1 MTLSNA
7 VLGLVLAGTAFAAA
21 AQSAS
26 PAGAWKTIDD
36 ATKKEKSVV
45 RIVDTGG
52 VYSGRIEKL
61 LESTM
66 APDAVCKECT
76 DDRKD
81 KPVVGLVIV
90 RNMKQ
95 SADDKTLYEG
105 GDMGEAVGVAGVE
118 GSFERLEIVEPDQ
131 AHQCRVSRRRMT
143 RQPLRL
149 RQRLPSPK
157 QGTALDCPECSCR
170 RHWRQI

>member
-7 VLGLVLAGTAFAAA
+7 VLGLVLAGTALAAA

-45 RIVDTGG
+45 RIVDNGG

-61 LESTM
+61 VESTM

-81 KPVVGLVIV
+81 KPVVGLLIV

-95 SADDKTLYEG
+95 SADDKSVFEG
-105 GDMGEAVGVAGVE
+105 GDILDPANGKVYKAKMKLIDNGAKLEVRGFVGISLLGRTQTWIRAE
-118 GSFERLEIVEPDQ
+118 
-131 AHQCRVSRRRMT
+131 
-143 RQPLRL
+143 
-149 RQRLPSPK
+149 
-157 QGTALDCPECSCR
+157 
-170 RHWRQI
+170 

>member
-1 MTLSNA
+1 MTFSNT
-7 VLGLVLAGTAFAAA
+7 VLGLVLACAAFAAG

-36 ATKKEKSVV
+36 DTKKEKSVV
-45 RIVDTGG
+45 RIADTGG

-81 KPVVGLVIV
+81 KPVVGLLIV

-95 SADDKTLYEG
+95 SADDKSVFEG
-105 GDMGEAVGVAGVE
+105 GDILDPANGKVYKAKMKLIDN
-118 GSFERLEIVEPDQ
+118 GSKLEVRGFIGISLLGRTQTWVRAE
-131 AHQCRVSRRRMT
+131 
-143 RQPLRL
+143 
-149 RQRLPSPK
+149 
-157 QGTALDCPECSCR
+157 
-170 RHWRQI
+170 

>member
-45 RIVDTGG
+45 RIVDNGG

-66 APDAVCKECT
+66 APDAVCKECS

-95 SADDKTLYEG
+95 SADDKSVFEG
-105 GDMGEAVGVAGVE
+105 GDILDPANGKVYKAKMKLIDNGTKLEVRGFVGISLLGRTQTWIRAE
-118 GSFERLEIVEPDQ
+118 
-131 AHQCRVSRRRMT
+131 
-143 RQPLRL
+143 
-149 RQRLPSPK
+149 
-157 QGTALDCPECSCR
+157 
-170 RHWRQI
+170 

>member
-21 AQSAS
+21 AQSTS

-45 RIVDTGG
+45 RIVDNGG

-81 KPVVGLVIV
+81 KPVVGLLIV

-95 SADDKTLYEG
+95 SADDKSVFEG
-105 GDMGEAVGVAGVE
+105 GDILDPANGKVYKAKMKLIDNGSKLEVRGFVGISLLGRTQTWIRAE
-118 GSFERLEIVEPDQ
+118 
-131 AHQCRVSRRRMT
+131 
-143 RQPLRL
+143 
-149 RQRLPSPK
+149 
-157 QGTALDCPECSCR
+157 
-170 RHWRQI
+170 

>member
-81 KPVVGLVIV
+81 KPVVGLLIV

-95 SADDKTLYEG
+95 SADDKSVFEG
-105 GDMGEAVGVAGVE
+105 GDILDPANGKVYKAKMKLIDNGAKLEVRGFVGISLLGRTQTWVRAE
-118 GSFERLEIVEPDQ
+118 
-131 AHQCRVSRRRMT
+131 
-143 RQPLRL
+143 
-149 RQRLPSPK
+149 
-157 QGTALDCPECSCR
+157 
-170 RHWRQI
+170 

>member
-1 MTLSNA
+1 MTLSHA

-81 KPVVGLVIV
+81 KPVVGLLIV

-95 SADDKTLYEG
+95 SADDKSVFEG
-105 GDMGEAVGVAGVE
+105 GDILDPANGKVYKAKMKLIDNGSKLEVRGFVGISLLGRTQTWIRAE
-118 GSFERLEIVEPDQ
+118 
-131 AHQCRVSRRRMT
+131 
-143 RQPLRL
+143 
-149 RQRLPSPK
+149 
-157 QGTALDCPECSCR
+157 
-170 RHWRQI
+170 

>member
-1 MTLSNA
+1 MTFSNA
-7 VLGLVLAGTAFAAA
+7 VLGLVLAGAAFAAA
-21 AQSAS
+21 AQSTS

-45 RIVDTGG
+45 RIVDNGG

-81 KPVVGLVIV
+81 KPVVGLLIV

-95 SADDKTLYEG
+95 SADDKSVFEG
-105 GDMGEAVGVAGVE
+105 GDILDPANGKVYKAKMKLIDNGSKLEVRGFVGISLLGRTQTWIRAE
-118 GSFERLEIVEPDQ
+118 
-131 AHQCRVSRRRMT
+131 
-143 RQPLRL
+143 
-149 RQRLPSPK
+149 
-157 QGTALDCPECSCR
+157 
-170 RHWRQI
+170 

>member
-1 MTLSNA
+1 MNFSNT
-7 VLGLVLAGTAFAAA
+7 VIGLVLACAAFAAG
-21 AQSAS
+21 AQSTS

-36 ATKKEKSVV
+36 DTKKEKSVV

-52 VYSGRIEKL
+52 VYSGKIEKL

-81 KPVVGLVIV
+81 KPVVGLLIV

-95 SADDKTLYEG
+95 SADDKSVFEG
-105 GDMGEAVGVAGVE
+105 GDILDPANGKVYKAKMKLIDNGSKLEVRGFVGISLLGRTQTWVRAE
-118 GSFERLEIVEPDQ
+118 
-131 AHQCRVSRRRMT
+131 
-143 RQPLRL
+143 
-149 RQRLPSPK
+149 
-157 QGTALDCPECSCR
+157 
-170 RHWRQI
+170 

>member
-1 MTLSNA
+1 MTLAHA

-21 AQSAS
+21 AQTAS

-66 APDAVCKECT
+66 SPDAVCKECT
-76 DDRKD
+76 DERKD
-81 KPVVGLVIV
+81 KPVVGLLIV

-95 SADDKTLYEG
+95 SADDKSVFEG
-105 GDMGEAVGVAGVE
+105 GDILDPANGKVYKAKMKLIDNGSKLEVRGFVGISLLGRTQTWIRAE
-118 GSFERLEIVEPDQ
+118 
-131 AHQCRVSRRRMT
+131 
-143 RQPLRL
+143 
-149 RQRLPSPK
+149 
-157 QGTALDCPECSCR
+157 
-170 RHWRQI
+170 

>member
-1 MTLSNA
+1 MTFSHA
-7 VLGLVLAGTAFAAA
+7 VLGLVLACTAIASA

-45 RIVDTGG
+45 RIVDSGG

-81 KPVVGLVIV
+81 KPVVGLLIV

-95 SADDKTLYEG
+95 SADDKSVFEG
-105 GDMGEAVGVAGVE
+105 GDILDPANGKVYKAKMKLVDNGAKLEVRGFVGISLLGRTQTWIRSE
-118 GSFERLEIVEPDQ
+118 
-131 AHQCRVSRRRMT
+131 
-143 RQPLRL
+143 
-149 RQRLPSPK
+149 
-157 QGTALDCPECSCR
+157 
-170 RHWRQI
+170 

>member
-1 MTLSNA
+1 MTFSNA

-45 RIVDTGG
+45 RIVDNGG
-52 VYSGRIEKL
+52 VYNGRIEKL

-81 KPVVGLVIV
+81 KPVVGLLIV

-95 SADDKTLYEG
+95 SADDKSVFEG
-105 GDMGEAVGVAGVE
+105 GDILDPANGKVYKAKMKLIDNGGKLDVRGY
-118 GSFERLEIVEPDQ
+118 I
-131 AHQCRVSRRRMT
+131 
-143 RQPLRL
+143 
-149 RQRLPSPK
+149 
-157 QGTALDCPECSCR
+157 GTPMLGRTQTWIRAE
-170 RHWRQI
+170 

>member
-1 MTLSNA
+1 MTFSNA

-45 RIVDTGG
+45 RIVDNGG
-52 VYSGRIEKL
+52 VYNGRIEKL

-81 KPVVGLVIV
+81 KPVVGLLIV

-95 SADDKTLYEG
+95 SADDKSVFEG
-105 GDMGEAVGVAGVE
+105 GDILDPANGKVYKAKMKLIDNGAKLEVRGFVGISLLGRTQTWIRAE
-118 GSFERLEIVEPDQ
+118 
-131 AHQCRVSRRRMT
+131 
-143 RQPLRL
+143 
-149 RQRLPSPK
+149 
-157 QGTALDCPECSCR
+157 
-170 RHWRQI
+170 

>member
-1 MTLSNA
+1 MTFSNA

-45 RIVDTGG
+45 RIVDNGG
-52 VYSGRIEKL
+52 VYNGRIEKL

-81 KPVVGLVIV
+81 KPVVGLLIV

-95 SADDKTLYEG
+95 SADDKSVFEG
-105 GDMGEAVGVAGVE
+105 GDILDPANGKVYKAKMKLIDNGA
-118 GSFERLEIVEPDQ
+118 RLEVRGFVGISLLGRTQTWIRAE
-131 AHQCRVSRRRMT
+131 
-143 RQPLRL
+143 
-149 RQRLPSPK
+149 
-157 QGTALDCPECSCR
+157 
-170 RHWRQI
+170 

>member
-21 AQSAS
+21 AQSTS

-45 RIVDTGG
+45 RIVDSGG

-81 KPVVGLVIV
+81 KPVVGLLIV

-95 SADDKTLYEG
+95 SADDKSVYEG
-105 GDMGEAVGVAGVE
+105 GDILDPANGKVYKAKMKLIDNGSKLEVRGFVGISLLGRTQTWVRAE
-118 GSFERLEIVEPDQ
+118 
-131 AHQCRVSRRRMT
+131 
-143 RQPLRL
+143 
-149 RQRLPSPK
+149 
-157 QGTALDCPECSCR
+157 
-170 RHWRQI
+170 

>member
-21 AQSAS
+21 AQSTS

-45 RIVDTGG
+45 RIVDNGG
-52 VYSGRIEKL
+52 VYNGRIEKL

-81 KPVVGLVIV
+81 KPIVGMTLIKGV
-90 RNMKQ
+90 KQ
-95 SADDKTLYEG
+95 NETDKLLWDG
-105 GDMGEAVGVAGVE
+105 GEILDPNNGKTYRT
-118 GSFERLEIVEPDQ
+118 RLKPVDGGKKLEMRGYIGPFYRTQ
-131 AHQCRVSRRRMT
+131 T
-143 RQPLRL
+143 WLRA
-149 RQRLPSPK
+149 Q
-157 QGTALDCPECSCR
+157 
-170 RHWRQI
+170 

>member
-7 VLGLVLAGTAFAAA
+7 VLGLVLAATAFAAA
-21 AQSAS
+21 AQSTS

-36 ATKKEKSVV
+36 ASKKEKSVV
-45 RIVDTGG
+45 RIVDNGG
-52 VYSGRIEKL
+52 VYNGRIEKL
-61 LESTM
+61 LETTM

-95 SADDKTLYEG
+95 SADDKSVFEG
-105 GDMGEAVGVAGVE
+105 GDILDPANGKVYKAKMKLIDNGSKLEVRGFVGISLLGRTQTWIRAE
-118 GSFERLEIVEPDQ
+118 
-131 AHQCRVSRRRMT
+131 
-143 RQPLRL
+143 
-149 RQRLPSPK
+149 
-157 QGTALDCPECSCR
+157 
-170 RHWRQI
+170 

>member
-21 AQSAS
+21 AQSTS

-45 RIVDTGG
+45 RIVDNGG

-81 KPVVGLVIV
+81 KPVVGLLIV

-95 SADDKTLYEG
+95 SADDKSVFEG
-105 GDMGEAVGVAGVE
+105 GDILDPANGKVYKAKMKLIDNGSKLEVRGFVGISLLGRAQTWVRAE
-118 GSFERLEIVEPDQ
+118 
-131 AHQCRVSRRRMT
+131 
-143 RQPLRL
+143 
-149 RQRLPSPK
+149 
-157 QGTALDCPECSCR
+157 
-170 RHWRQI
+170 

>member
-21 AQSAS
+21 AQSTS

-45 RIVDTGG
+45 RIVDNGG

-81 KPVVGLVIV
+81 KPVVGLLIV

-95 SADDKTLYEG
+95 SADDKSVFEG
-105 GDMGEAVGVAGVE
+105 GDILDPANGKVYKAKMKLIDNGTKLEVRGFVGISLLGRTQTWIRAE
-118 GSFERLEIVEPDQ
+118 
-131 AHQCRVSRRRMT
+131 
-143 RQPLRL
+143 
-149 RQRLPSPK
+149 
-157 QGTALDCPECSCR
+157 
-170 RHWRQI
+170 

>member
-7 VLGLVLAGTAFAAA
+7 VLGLVLAGASLAAA

-45 RIVDTGG
+45 RIVDNGG

-81 KPVVGLVIV
+81 KPVVGLLIV

-95 SADDKTLYEG
+95 SADDKSVYEG
-105 GDMGEAVGVAGVE
+105 GDILDPANGKVYKAKMKLIDNGTKLEVRGFVGISLLGRTQTWIRAE
-118 GSFERLEIVEPDQ
+118 
-131 AHQCRVSRRRMT
+131 
-143 RQPLRL
+143 
-149 RQRLPSPK
+149 
-157 QGTALDCPECSCR
+157 
-170 RHWRQI
+170 

>member
-1 MTLSNA
+1 MTLDIKKLA
-7 VLGLVLAGTAFAAA
+7 IAGVLAGAALSA
-21 AQSAS
+21 LAQANS

-45 RIVDTGG
+45 RIVDNGG

-61 LESTM
+61 LETTM

-81 KPVVGLVIV
+81 KPVVGLLIV

-95 SADDKTLYEG
+95 SADDKSVYEG
-105 GDMGEAVGVAGVE
+105 GDILDPANGKVYKAKMKLIDN
-118 GSFERLEIVEPDQ
+118 GSRLEVRGFVGISLLGRTQTWIRAE
-131 AHQCRVSRRRMT
+131 
-143 RQPLRL
+143 
-149 RQRLPSPK
+149 
-157 QGTALDCPECSCR
+157 
-170 RHWRQI
+170 

>member
-1 MTLSNA
+1 MTFSNA
-7 VLGLVLAGTAFAAA
+7 VLGAVLAATASAAA
-21 AQSAS
+21 AQSTS

-45 RIVDTGG
+45 RIVDNGG

-81 KPVVGLVIV
+81 KPVVGLLIV

-95 SADDKTLYEG
+95 SADDKSVFEG
-105 GDMGEAVGVAGVE
+105 GDILDPANGKVYKAKMKLIDNGSKLEVRGFVGISLLGRTQTWIRAE
-118 GSFERLEIVEPDQ
+118 
-131 AHQCRVSRRRMT
+131 
-143 RQPLRL
+143 
-149 RQRLPSPK
+149 
-157 QGTALDCPECSCR
+157 
-170 RHWRQI
+170 

>member
-105 GDMGEAVGVAGVE
+105 GDILDPANGKVYKAKMKLIDNGAKLEVRGFVGISLLGRTQTWVRAE
-118 GSFERLEIVEPDQ
+118 
-131 AHQCRVSRRRMT
+131 
-143 RQPLRL
+143 
-149 RQRLPSPK
+149 
-157 QGTALDCPECSCR
+157 
-170 RHWRQI
+170 

>member
-1 MTLSNA
+1 MTLSTT
-7 VLGLVLAGTAFAAA
+7 VLGVVLACTAIAVA

-45 RIVDTGG
+45 RIVDNSG

-81 KPVVGLVIV
+81 KPVVGLLIV

-95 SADDKTLYEG
+95 SAEDKSVYED
-105 GDMGEAVGVAGVE
+105 GDILDPANGKVYKAKMKLIDNGAKLEVRGFVGISLLGRTQTWIRAE
-118 GSFERLEIVEPDQ
+118 
-131 AHQCRVSRRRMT
+131 
-143 RQPLRL
+143 
-149 RQRLPSPK
+149 
-157 QGTALDCPECSCR
+157 
-170 RHWRQI
+170 

>member
-7 VLGLVLAGTAFAAA
+7 VLGLVLAGAAFAAA

-45 RIVDTGG
+45 RIVDNGG

-81 KPVVGLVIV
+81 KPVVGLLIV

-95 SADDKTLYEG
+95 SADDKSVFEG
-105 GDMGEAVGVAGVE
+105 GDILDPANGKVYKAKMKLIDNGSKLEVRGFVGISLLGRTQTWIRAE
-118 GSFERLEIVEPDQ
+118 
-131 AHQCRVSRRRMT
+131 
-143 RQPLRL
+143 
-149 RQRLPSPK
+149 
-157 QGTALDCPECSCR
+157 
-170 RHWRQI
+170 

>member
-1 MTLSNA
+1 MTVRNA
-7 VLGLVLAGTAFAAA
+7 VLGLILTCTAVAAA
-21 AQSAS
+21 AQAAS

-45 RIVDTGG
+45 RIVDNGG

-81 KPVVGLVIV
+81 KPVVGLLIV

-95 SADDKTLYEG
+95 SADDKSVYEG
-105 GDMGEAVGVAGVE
+105 GDILDPANGKVYKAKMKLIDNGTKLEVRGFVGISLLGRTQTWIRAE
-118 GSFERLEIVEPDQ
+118 
-131 AHQCRVSRRRMT
+131 
-143 RQPLRL
+143 
-149 RQRLPSPK
+149 
-157 QGTALDCPECSCR
+157 
-170 RHWRQI
+170 